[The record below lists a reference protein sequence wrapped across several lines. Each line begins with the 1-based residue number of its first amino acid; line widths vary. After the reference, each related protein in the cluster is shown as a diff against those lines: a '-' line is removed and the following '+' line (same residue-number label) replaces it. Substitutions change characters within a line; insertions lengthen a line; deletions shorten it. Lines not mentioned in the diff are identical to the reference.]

1 MRARE
6 NTASICFICLAVLLW
21 SPVLSSA
28 CCGPFVEGQA
38 NGEATN
44 IKPAS
49 GDASKSSSQ
58 NVNSDDRSTRVVGV
72 IPAFNTSNDPNA
84 PPLEPKE
91 KFNIFLR
98 TSYDPFSL
106 ISPAINSAI
115 LNSAG
120 FNSDYGDGFGG
131 FSKRYGA
138 ALADATSGRFFRTYL
153 YPVILHEDPR
163 YFRASSGGFKSRV
176 GHVLGSVFVTRKD
189 SMKYGF
195 NWSKPLGAFSS
206 SALSNTYYPSDQRGI
221 HLTLVNAGLSYF
233 TEIGSNALKEFWPDV
248 SRKLHRKK

>member
-1 MRARE
+1 MRARA
-6 NTASICFICLAVLLW
+6 NTASICFTCLAVLLW
-21 SPVLSSA
+21 SPVLWSA
-28 CCGPFVEGQA
+28 CCDPFAERQA
-38 NGEATN
+38 SSQATN

-49 GDASKSSSQ
+49 GNTSKSSQ

-98 TSYDPFSL
+98 SSYDPFSL

-138 ALADATSGRFFRTYL
+138 ALADATSGRFFRTYM
-153 YPVILHEDPR
+153 YPVLLHEDPR
-163 YFRASSGGFKSRV
+163 YFRASSGAFKSRV

-248 SRKLHRKK
+248 SRKLLRKK